1 GIIGK
6 PLVTCWEAAYEIAA
20 QTLVWTD
27 LDACATLLKEAEN
40 WGRGS
45 LQAIPVLEQ
54 AVALL
59 ERGELLEGEPGKW
72 CYAFRKRAEDLSRQ
86 ARLLLAASYEAEG
99 RLWQAGEQYRS
110 LLLTDP
116 SNEDAFQQWLEML
129 IRHGKR
135 QDALKCYRDMKEF
148 VEAQGF
154 SISNVLEQTIV
165 SLNKEPSLALIS
177 PVQPLE
183 DILLLKQNFGQQ
195 SMNYSRRQM
204 LQSILAAACTT
215 LTLAPYKFLPQ
226 EKSERLF
233 ASVRN
238 PSYLSEDIL
247 DDFSEITK
255 RYWKLSANASL
266 QLLNGLFG
274 LFQDITQILTASQS
288 LTVSTRLH
296 SLSSEVAQLL
306 GKTLF
311 DLRDYSLAFSYYRF
325 ALKAAL
331 EVHNYDLWATS
342 LGRMGLLLLS
352 NGQPQQALALLEEA
366 QGAPIQSLKIRL
378 WHAAIE
384 AEAYS
389 YSDNPSACRKA
400 LERAKDT
407 SEATF
412 LEADIYATG
421 FTRARLASYEGAC
434 YLRLNQPENAL
445 PMLEQA
451 LMLIDPTAIRR
462 LSRLLAYLGETHI
475 RLEHDRQAYECAS
488 QALDLTRQ
496 TQSLDILRHV
506 QKLRDSFLIR
516 GESSYTKELDRRIE
530 EAQAVIATLGGFHE

>member
-1 GIIGK
+1 EKRMQVMSVEQDLPASVVVRVYLFGPLEIWEKDPSGTWKLVPKDKWKNSKPARAIFKRLLVQPGRRLSRRTIEDDVWSESDNFELSTKNVYNAISLIRGIIGK

-99 RLWQAGEQYRS
+99 RLWQAVEQYRS

-331 EVHNYDLWATS
+331 EVHNYDL
-342 LGRMGLLLLS
+342 
-352 NGQPQQALALLEEA
+352 
-366 QGAPIQSLKIRL
+366 
-378 WHAAIE
+378 
-384 AEAYS
+384 
-389 YSDNPSACRKA
+389 
-400 LERAKDT
+400 
-407 SEATF
+407 
-412 LEADIYATG
+412 
-421 FTRARLASYEGAC
+421 
-434 YLRLNQPENAL
+434 
-445 PMLEQA
+445 
-451 LMLIDPTAIRR
+451 
-462 LSRLLAYLGETHI
+462 
-475 RLEHDRQAYECAS
+475 
-488 QALDLTRQ
+488 
-496 TQSLDILRHV
+496 
-506 QKLRDSFLIR
+506 
-516 GESSYTKELDRRIE
+516 
-530 EAQAVIATLGGFHE
+530 